1 MAPIDPPGPAGTR
14 PPGRIP
20 VGFLAGFAGFCLIA
34 VIALAIVV
42 HGGPAPTALG
52 LALAILPVPLVLAG
66 VLYLDRLEPEPPT
79 LLAITFTAGAA
90 AAALIGLLGHA
101 LGSTLITTPE
111 LGPEAGALAAGSL

>member
-1 MAPIDPPGPAGTR
+1 MASTEPPGPAADTR

-20 VGFLAGFAGFCLIA
+20 VGFLAGFAGFCLLA

-66 VLYLDRLEPEPPT
+66 VLYLDRLEPEPPI
-79 LLAITFTAGAA
+79 LLAARVSGGAGAA
-90 AAALIGLLGHA
+90 AGLGLVGG
-101 LGSTLITTPE
+101 LF
-111 LGPEAGALAAGSL
+111 